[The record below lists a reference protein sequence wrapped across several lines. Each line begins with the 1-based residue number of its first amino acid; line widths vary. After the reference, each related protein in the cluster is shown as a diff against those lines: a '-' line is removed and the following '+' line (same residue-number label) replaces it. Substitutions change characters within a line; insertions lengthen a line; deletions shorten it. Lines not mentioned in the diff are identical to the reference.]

1 MSQLLSRSGLW
12 RGVVQQP
19 RRMGG
24 GSHLPPAWPQGKHD
38 KWVPHDDPGRDW
50 RRLGYFTA
58 VWWGWYYYY
67 FEAEKGIMEQPL
79 FKALIDRRV
88 RQFKNMK
95 MREMIDQYDEQEE
108 DWKKIKLHIEKKK
121 FMKHVP
127 QLSQEEQEEQPPKR
141 SAWKQWV
148 RGVFIKDYKD

>member
-24 GSHLPPAWPQGKHD
+24 GGGLPPSWPQGKHD

-58 VWWGWYYYY
+58 VWWGWYYYR
-67 FEAEKGIMEQPL
+67 FESEKGILDQPICRS
-79 FKALIDRRV
+79 LIDRRV
-88 RQFKNMK
+88 RQFTNMK
-95 MREMIDQYDEQEE
+95 KRDQLTEYEFQEAE
-108 DWKKIKLHIEKKK
+108 LQKIKDHIERKK
-121 FMKHVP
+121 FMKNSY
-127 QLSQEEQEEQPPKR
+127 QQPR
-141 SAWKQWV
+141 E
-148 RGVFIKDYKD
+148 FIGN